1 MIQDRPIPG
10 VTTDQR
16 SHPAGREGAR
26 LSLRE
31 VAERAWKAR
40 MSPRLRAWATQ
51 TLDKAGVSNGTRRQK
66 AQAILDAYRAK
77 VPYVADPVLG
87 EFMATPEQTLCLDE
101 NGLCIIGG
109 DCFPEGTLLLRDDF
123 AFVPIE
129 AIKVGEK
136 IWGRDRW
143 STVTEKW
150 AKGRLAIDLI
160 EAKHGIEYDD
170 ATVASVRLTSDHK
183 VYVQKEISSPPG
195 APQRYAYNKD
205 GLPDYERIPVSELR
219 RGHLL
224 LQPREENLPDPDL
237 KTETHKTK
245 VRRNPPDVP
254 AFWREITKRRRE
266 HVRFGLEV
274 ANVQRGV
281 DFAACW
287 DISTDDHYVYLPE
300 HDVTVSN
307 CDDAAI
313 TLQGALM
320 SIGIPAMTIG
330 SAHKEPVDVPT
341 HVFMAFQD
349 SDGEWVRMDGT
360 AKHPVGRVSP
370 HKREWWVE
378 PGAEAKERGEGDFVG
393 MAGGQEVGVSRAPA
407 STLVSRLDL
416 LYPSIK

>member
-66 AQAILDAYRAK
+66 AQAILDAYRVK

-109 DCFPEGTLLLRDDF
+109 DC
-123 AFVPIE
+123 
-129 AIKVGEK
+129 
-136 IWGRDRW
+136 
-143 STVTEKW
+143 
-150 AKGRLAIDLI
+150 
-160 EAKHGIEYDD
+160 DD
-170 ATVASVRLTSDHK
+170 AS
-183 VYVQKEISSPPG
+183 
-195 APQRYAYNKD
+195 
-205 GLPDYERIPVSELR
+205 
-219 RGHLL
+219 
-224 LQPREENLPDPDL
+224 
-237 KTETHKTK
+237 
-245 VRRNPPDVP
+245 
-254 AFWREITKRRRE
+254 
-266 HVRFGLEV
+266 
-274 ANVQRGV
+274 
-281 DFAACW
+281 
-287 DISTDDHYVYLPE
+287 
-300 HDVTVSN
+300 
-307 CDDAAI
+307 I

-360 AKHPVGRVSP
+360 TKHPVGRVSP

-393 MAGGQEVGVSRAPA
+393 MAGGSEVGVSRAPA